1 MELELKASI
10 ISEIP
15 DLQRA
20 LLFSPI
26 EIGKN
31 VPAQKSPLS
40 LTLIC
45 FLAFSF
51 SQTDLAPKGTNCKAS
66 SYGPRISGVDPP
78 TTFKGV
84 DMGTVCKVFYAN
96 VGP

>member
-10 ISEIP
+10 VSEIS

-26 EIGKN
+26 EIRKN
-31 VPAQKSPLS
+31 VLAQKSPLS

-45 FLAFSF
+45 FLVFSF
-51 SQTDLAPKGTNCKAS
+51 SQTDLAPKGINRKAS
-66 SYGPRISGVDPP
+66 SYGPKISGVDPP
-78 TTFKGV
+78 N
-84 DMGTVCKVFYAN
+84 YI
-96 VGP
+96 